1 MFDNLRN
8 AFREAVENFNKE
20 LNRDRVP
27 EAVDSLLAGMRSE
40 VVEAQARV
48 RELEAQITRATA
60 EAERERSE
68 AATARRRGKMAEDI
82 GDADT
87 AKVAGEYAAG
97 REERQRV
104 LEQKAAAMKQELAIR
119 TREVEEML
127 AKMKEAQA
135 SRDGLAASAGRTS
148 ARESLYAADDLF
160 SELDR
165 MAEKIG
171 YEDAQAQA
179 AEEFAGLDLDADPD
193 FAPPPPPEVDLDA
206 RLEELKRR
214 MGREQ
219 EP

>member
-20 LNRDRVP
+20 LARDQVP
-27 EAVDSLLAGMRSE
+27 EAVDSLLAGMRAE

-48 RELEAQITRATA
+48 RELEAQIARATA
-60 EAERERSE
+60 EAEREKSE
-68 AATARRRGKMAEDI
+68 AAVARRRGKMAEDI
-82 GDADT
+82 GDAET
-87 AKVAGEYAAG
+87 VKVAGEYAAA
-97 REERQRV
+97 REERQQV

-127 AKMKEAQA
+127 VKVKEAQA
-135 SRDGLAASAGRTS
+135 SRDGLAATAGRTG
-148 ARESLYAADDLF
+148 ARESLHAADDLF

-171 YEDAQAQA
+171 HEDARAQA
-179 AEEFAGLDLDADPD
+179 AEEFSDLDLDADPD
-193 FAPPPPPEVDLDA
+193 FAPPPPPSVDLDA

-214 MGREQ
+214 MGRD
-219 EP
+219 

>member
-8 AFREAVENFNKE
+8 AFREAIDNFNKE
-20 LNRDRVP
+20 LHRDQIP
-27 EAVDSLLAGMRSE
+27 EAVDSLLAGMRAE
-40 VVEAQARV
+40 VAEAQARV

-60 EAERERSE
+60 EAEREKNE
-68 AATARRRGKMAEDI
+68 AATARRRGKMAADI

-87 AKVAGEYAAG
+87 AEVATQYAVS

-104 LEQKAAAMKQELAIR
+104 LEQKAAAMKEELVIR
-119 TREVEEML
+119 QREVQDML
-127 AKMKEAQA
+127 AKVKEAQA
-135 SRDGLAASAGRTS
+135 SRDGLAATAGRTG
-148 ARESLYAADDLF
+148 ARKSLHAADDLF

-171 YEDAQAQA
+171 HEDAQARA
-179 AEEFAGLDLDADPD
+179 AEELGDLDLDADPD

-214 MGREQ
+214 MGRE
-219 EP
+219 

>member
-8 AFREAVENFNKE
+8 AFREALENFNKE
-20 LNRDRVP
+20 LSRDQVP

-60 EAERERSE
+60 EAEREKAE
-68 AATARRRGKMAEDI
+68 AETARRRGKMAEGI
-82 GDADT
+82 GDAET
-87 AKVAGEYAAG
+87 AKVALEYAAA

-119 TREVEEML
+119 AREVEEML
-127 AKMKEAQA
+127 VKVKEAQA
-135 SRDGLAASAGRTS
+135 SRDGLAATAGRAG
-148 ARESLYAADDLF
+148 ARESLHAADDLF

-171 YEDAQAQA
+171 HEDAQAEA
-179 AEEFAGLDLDADPD
+179 AEEFADLDLGADPD
-193 FAPPPPPEVDLDA
+193 FAPPPPPEVDLDE

-214 MGREQ
+214 MGRS
-219 EP
+219 

>member
-20 LNRDRVP
+20 LARDQVP
-27 EAVDSLLAGMRSE
+27 EAVDSLLAGMRAE

-48 RELEAQITRATA
+48 RELEGQITRATA
-60 EAERERSE
+60 EAEREKSE
-68 AATARRRGKMAEDI
+68 AAVARRRGKMAEDI
-82 GDADT
+82 GDAET
-87 AKVAGEYAAG
+87 AKVAGEYAAA
-97 REERQRV
+97 REERQQV

-127 AKMKEAQA
+127 VKVKEAQA
-135 SRDGLAASAGRTS
+135 SRDGLAATAGRTG
-148 ARESLYAADDLF
+148 ARESLHAADDLF

-171 YEDAQAQA
+171 NEDARAQA
-179 AEEFAGLDLDADPD
+179 EEEFADLDLGSDPD
-193 FAPPPPPEVDLDA
+193 FAPPPPPSVDLDA

-214 MGREQ
+214 MGRD
-219 EP
+219 

>member
-8 AFREAVENFNKE
+8 AFREAVDNFNKE
-20 LNRDRVP
+20 LNRDRIP
-27 EAVDSLLAGMRSE
+27 ETVDNLLAGMRAE

-60 EAERERSE
+60 EAEREKTE

-82 GDADT
+82 GDAET
-87 AKVAGEYAAG
+87 AKVAGEYASS

-104 LEQKAAAMKQELAIR
+104 LEQKAEAMRAELAIR
-119 TREVEEML
+119 SREVEEML
-127 AKMKEAQA
+127 AKLKEAQA
-135 SRDGLAASAGRTS
+135 SRDGLAAGAGRTQ
-148 ARESLYAADDLF
+148 ARESLHAADDLF

-171 YEDAQAQA
+171 HEDARAQA
-179 AEEFAGLDLDADPD
+179 AEEFADLDLDADPD

-214 MGREQ
+214 MGRE
-219 EP
+219 

>member
-8 AFREAVENFNKE
+8 AFREAIENFNKE
-20 LNRDRVP
+20 LARDQVP
-27 EAVDSLLAGMRSE
+27 EAVDSLLAGMRAE
-40 VVEAQARV
+40 VADAQARV
-48 RELEAQITRATA
+48 RELEVLITRATA
-60 EAERERSE
+60 EAEREKTE

-87 AKVAGEYAAG
+87 AQVAAQYVAS

-104 LEQKAAAMKQELAIR
+104 LEQKAAAMKEELAIR
-119 TREVEEML
+119 TREVEDML
-127 AKMKEAQA
+127 VKVKEAQT
-135 SRDGLAASAGRTS
+135 SRDGLAATAGRTG

-171 YEDAQAQA
+171 HEDAQARA
-179 AEEFAGLDLDADPD
+179 AEELADLGLDADPD

-206 RLEELKRR
+206 RLEDLKRK
-214 MGREQ
+214 MGRE
-219 EP
+219 